1 VERIRLIKRL
11 QEDRFM
17 PLKVIRRIVGEDPG
31 RAAALLELE
40 DRILER
46 ALAGQHAGRV
56 SVAEVARRYD
66 VPRSVLDRL
75 AELGVLT
82 PAADGY
88 EPDDVRIVEA
98 ISRLRAGGYDAR
110 LGFTA
115 FDALRYR
122 DALAPLVEAEVR
134 TLLERLAGEVEAER
148 AARIVA
154 SGAEPLRELVGAMHS
169 KLLTAELE
177 RQRGRRPLPDRPAAG

>member
-1 VERIRLIKRL
+1 
-11 QEDRFM
+11 M